1 VKLFLSQLKTG
12 RGSLITWAAL
22 LMLYGLFAVYM
33 FPTITKSSLDYV
45 SYIASFPEAL
55 RAAMGLGNLDMAS
68 LSFSLD
74 TFVAVEFLMFWP
86 IIVCFYA
93 IFGGV
98 SLSREAERGTL
109 DLLLAQPVSR
119 TRVLLTR
126 FAGLTTGIL
135 VLAVVS
141 WAGIALGLTLIDQTS
156 VNLGNQAL
164 AIALG
169 ALMVLAIGGYTVLF
183 NVIFMEPRKALTAAG
198 GLTAVMYI
206 INFIVPVLSPSLNWL
221 RQVSFFYHFNAVDIV
236 RTGTLNGT
244 AVAVYGVTFCLSL
257 LAAIIIFKRRNISN

>member
-12 RGSLITWAAL
+12 RAGLLTWAIL
-22 LMLYGLFAVYM
+22 VLLYGLFAVYLY
-33 FPTITKSSLDYV
+33 PTITNSSLDYV
-45 SYIASFPEAL
+45 SYIASLPEAL

-68 LSFSLD
+68 LSYTLD
-74 TFVAVEFLMFWP
+74 TFVAVEFVMFWP

-126 FAGLTTGIL
+126 FASLITGVL
-135 VLAVVS
+135 VIGIAS
-141 WAGIALGLTLIDQTS
+141 WAGIALGLPLIDQTP

-164 AIALG
+164 ALALG

-183 NVIFMEPRKALTAAG
+183 NVIFLEPRKALTAAG

-206 INFIVPVLSPSLNWL
+206 INFIVPVLSPSLSWV
-221 RQVSFFYHFNAVDIV
+221 RQLSFFYHFNAVEIA
-236 RTGTLNGT
+236 RTGGLNGT
-244 AVAVYGVTFCLSL
+244 AVAIYGVTFCLTII
-257 LAAIIIFKRRNISN
+257 AATIIFERRNLSN